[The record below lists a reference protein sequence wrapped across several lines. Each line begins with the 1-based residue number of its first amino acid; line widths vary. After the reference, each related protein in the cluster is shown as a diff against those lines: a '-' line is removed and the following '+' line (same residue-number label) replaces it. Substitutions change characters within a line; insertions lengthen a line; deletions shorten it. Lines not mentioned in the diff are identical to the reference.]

1 MKPIL
6 MMGSAA
12 YSPFRL
18 DALRAALAA
27 ADPALANASIDAR
40 WMYAI
45 DPEGEGPDAETLER
59 AALLLNAE
67 SGEWGTG
74 NGERGAF
81 YVTPRKGTIS
91 PWSSKATDIFRNCGL
106 KGIARVER
114 GIRYCITSDGSGKSA
129 ASPNQ
134 QPLGEAALSPLQ
146 NNKAIAA
153 LYDRMTEGVYTDLDD
168 LFDCPPP
175 KPGVT
180 FDVLGRGVEA
190 IREANVS
197 LGLAISEPEMQYLAE
212 SFKAAGRNPT
222 DTELV
227 MFGQVNSEHCR
238 HKIFGAQFI
247 IDGKKQKD
255 SLFGMIKNTHKK
267 NGKGTLVAYKDNSSV
282 VEGFETEVFGPVG
295 APSSESRAS
304 SNSSTSRISSAS
316 RTSSPAS
323 PSSDHTYRFRKLQLD
338 QLMKVET
345 HNHPTAISP
354 YPGAATGVGGEIRD
368 EAATGSGSRSN
379 AGICGFMVSDLHI
392 PGYPQPWEREY
403 AEFPKR
409 LATPLAIMTEGPI
422 GGAAFGNEFG
432 RPQLT
437 GFFRTYE
444 GVAAGLYRGYHK
456 PIMLAGGHGVII
468 RDQVEKKPVKTGAY
482 IVQIG
487 GPAMRIGL
495 GGGAASSMMTGT
507 NDEALDFNSV
517 QRGNAEMQR
526 RCQGVINACASM
538 GHKNPVLSIH
548 DIGAGGLSNGCPELV
563 EATGGKFSLRTV
575 HNEEP
580 SMNPME
586 IWCCEAQE
594 RYVLALKREARAWF
608 EELCARERCPVAFI
622 GEATGDG
629 RLILEDEYFHDRPI
643 DMDIKV
649 LLGKPPRMVRDVTH
663 VARAHEPLKLAGVQP
678 QDAFFRLLHLPT
690 IADKTFL
697 VTITDR
703 SVTGLVARDQM
714 VGPYQLPAADCAV
727 TAMGYKTLHG
737 QAMATGERTPVALID
752 APASGRLAIAEAL
765 TNLAAADCGDIHNV
779 RLSANWMAPCGE
791 PGEDAN
797 LFDTVKAVGM
807 DFCPALGISIPVGKD
822 SCSMHTTWTDSKGL
836 AHKQVAPLS
845 LVVSSFSPVENVQ
858 RTLTPDLKKGASQL
872 IYIDLG
878 QAKYRLGGSCLA
890 QVYNQLGDENADAD
904 AKPLKAFFNAM
915 QKIVREGLALA
926 YHDRSDGGLA
936 VTLAEMAITGGQG
949 LAVTLPDSALQPRG
963 SGALAASSGSAT
975 SRGSGALAASPLDPL
990 AVLFSEEPGA
1000 VLQVADE
1007 KLNEVLAIFRRAR
1020 LGDCVHVIGAPT
1032 GDRAFT
1038 IHVGCRRV
1046 LATDITSIRRA
1057 WSETTYR
1064 MQALRDNPAT
1074 AKEEYDNGLDEADPG
1089 LTFKLTYDPDSREAR
1104 SARSARNSSHSS
1116 IASHSKTSRASSN
1129 RPRMAILREQGV
1141 NGHIEMAAAF
1151 ALAGFE
1157 SVDVHMTDLL
1167 AGRVDLADFQ
1177 GLVACGGFSYGDV
1190 LGAGSGWARSILFN
1204 RKLKAMFKK
1213 FFHRKDTFSLG
1224 VCNGCQMLS
1233 QLKDIIPGAEA
1244 WPEFK
1249 RNISEQFEA
1258 RYCTLE
1264 VLDSP
1269 SIFFK
1274 GMAGSRIPIAVAH
1287 GEGRVEWP
1295 STGAAGALPTVG
1307 VAGILPANGAAGV
1320 PPAAIPALRYV
1331 DGRGNP
1337 TERYPWNPNGSA
1349 GGLTSFT
1356 TRDGRATI
1364 MMPHPE
1370 RGFRAAQLSYNPGVF
1385 TGEAG
1390 PWMRMFRNAY
1400 NFAVSQG

>member
-27 ADPALANASIDAR
+27 ADKALANVSINAR
-40 WMYAI
+40 WVYAI
-45 DPEGEGPDAETLER
+45 EPEGEGPDAETLER

-114 GIRYCITSDGSGKSA
+114 GIRYCISSDGSGKSA

-197 LGLAISEPEMQYLAE
+197 LGLAISEPEMQYLAD

-247 IDGKKQKD
+247 IDGKTQKD

-282 VEGFETEVFGPVG
+282 VEGFETEVFGTSPGNSGISGNSGNSGKSGILGG
-295 APSSESRAS
+295 APYS
-304 SNSSTSRISSAS
+304 
-316 RTSSPAS
+316 
-323 PSSDHTYRFRKLQLD
+323 FRKLQLD

-538 GHKNPVLSIH
+538 GRKNPVLSIH

-594 RYVLALKREARAWF
+594 RYVLALKRDARAWF

-727 TAMGYKTLHG
+727 TMMGYKTLHG

-797 LFDTVKAVGM
+797 LYDTVKAVGM
-807 DFCPALGISIPVGKD
+807 EFCPALGISIPVGKD

-858 RTLTPDLKKGASQL
+858 RTLTPDLKNGASKL
-872 IYIDLG
+872 IYVDLG

-915 QKIVREGLALA
+915 QKIVKGGLALA

-936 VTLAEMAITGGQG
+936 VTLAEMAITGGHG
-949 LAVTLPDSALQPRG
+949 IDVTLPDSAIQPRG
-963 SGALAASSGSAT
+963 SGALAASSGPAA

-1038 IHVGCRRV
+1038 VFVGCRRV

-1089 LTFKLTYDPDSREAR
+1089 LTFKLTYDPDETVGRAPRAR
-1104 SARSARNSSHSS
+1104 RGGRGATALP
-1116 IASHSKTSRASSN
+1116 K
-1129 RPRMAILREQGV
+1129 PRMAILREQGV

-1204 RKLKAMFKK
+1204 RKLKAMFRK

-1249 RNISEQFEA
+1249 RNTSEQFEA

-1264 VLDSP
+1264 VLESP

-1287 GEGRVEWP
+1287 GEGRVVFQE
-1295 STGAAGALPTVG
+1295 GVDAAKAK
-1307 VAGILPANGAAGV
+1307 A
-1320 PPAAIPALRYV
+1320 ALRYV

-1385 TGEAG
+1385 TSEAG

>member
-6 MMGSAA
+6 LAGANA
-12 YSPFRL
+12 FSPFRI
-18 DALRAALAA
+18 DAIKAALAA
-27 ADPALANASIDAR
+27 ADPALVGVEVAAK
-40 WMYAI
+40 WVYAI
-45 DPEGEGPDAETLER
+45 EPATEEGVDSATLEK
-59 AALLLNAE
+59 AASLLNA
-67 SGEWGTG
+67 SG
-74 NGERGAF
+74 GAKASDGIF

-106 KGIARVER
+106 KGIIRVER
-114 GIRYCITSDGSGKSA
+114 GIEFSIASHGAAVSPFASDGRVRPA
-129 ASPNQ
+129 F
-134 QPLGEAALSPLQ
+134 E
-146 NNKAIAA
+146 A
-153 LYDRMTEGVYTDLDD
+153 LYDRMTEGVYSDLSD
-168 LFDCPPP
+168 LFDQRPPR
-175 KPGVT
+175 PGVV

-197 LGLAISEPEMQYLAE
+197 LGLAISEQEMQYLAD
-212 SFKAAGRNPT
+212 SFKSAGRNPT

-247 IDGKKQKD
+247 IDGRKMPQ
-255 SLFGMIKNTHKK
+255 SLFEMIKNTHKK

-282 VEGFETEVFGPVG
+282 VEGFKTEMFMPQGN
-295 APSSESRAS
+295 SR
-304 SNSSTSRISSAS
+304 SSTAGSADAGRQMS
-316 RTSSPAS
+316 NVYS
-323 PSSDHTYRFRKLQLD
+323 FRKVQLD

-354 YPGAATGVGGEIRD
+354 FPGAATGVGGEIRD
-368 EAATGSGSRSN
+368 EAATGSGSRTS

-392 PGYPQPWEREY
+392 PGFPQPWERAY

-409 LATPLAIMTEGPI
+409 LATPLAIMTEGPL

-444 GVAAGLYRGYHK
+444 TEAGGVYRGYHK
-456 PIMLAGGHGVII
+456 PIMLAGGHGVIV
-468 RDQVEKKPVKTGAY
+468 RDQVLKKPVPKGAY

-526 RCQGVINACASM
+526 RCQGVINACAAL
-538 GHKNPVLSIH
+538 GAKNPIYAIH

-563 EATGGKFSLRTV
+563 EATGGRFSLRKV
-575 HNEEP
+575 PNEEI

-594 RYVLALKREARAWF
+594 RYVLALKRDARAFF

-629 RLILEDEYFHDRPI
+629 RLVLEDEHFHDSPI

-649 LLGKPPRMVRDVTH
+649 LLGKPPRMVRNVK
-663 VARAHEPLKLAGVQP
+663 RAKAERPALDLAQVKTS
-678 QDAFFRLLHLPT
+678 DAFFRLLHLPT

-697 VTITDR
+697 ITITDR

-727 TAMGYKTLHG
+727 TLMGYKTLNG

-752 APASGRLAIAEAL
+752 APTSGRLAIAEAL
-765 TNLAAADCGDIHNV
+765 TNLAAADCGDIKNV

-797 LFDTVKAVGM
+797 LYDTVREVGLS
-807 DFCPALGISIPVGKD
+807 FCPALGISIPVGKD
-822 SCSMHTTWTDSKGL
+822 SCSMHTTWTDSKGKS
-836 AHKQVAPLS
+836 HRQVAPLS
-845 LVVSSFSPVENVQ
+845 LVVSSFSPVEDASL
-858 RTLTPDLKKGASQL
+858 TLTPDLKRTPLTTKL
-872 IYIDLG
+872 IYVDLG
-878 QAKYRLGGSCLA
+878 HGRHRLGGSCLA
-890 QVYNQLGDENADAD
+890 QVYNQLGSESADID
-904 AKPLKAFFNAM
+904 AKSLKAFFNAM
-915 QKIVREGLALA
+915 QKIVKGRLALA
-926 YHDRSDGGLA
+926 YHDISDGGVA
-936 VTLAEMAITGGQG
+936 VTLAEMAITGGCG
-949 LAVTLPDSALQPRG
+949 VSVTLPDVDPRG
-963 SGALAASSGSAT
+963 NV
-975 SRGSGALAASPLDPL
+975 LDPL

-1000 VLQVADE
+1000 VLQVSDE
-1007 KLNEVLAIFRRAR
+1007 NLKAVLSIFRRAG
-1020 LGDCVHVIGAPT
+1020 LGADAHVIGAPAD
-1032 GDRAFT
+1032 GRSFDVF
-1038 IHVGCRRV
+1038 VGCRRV

-1064 MQALRDNPAT
+1064 MQALRDNPVS
-1074 AKEEYDNGLDEADPG
+1074 AKEEYDNGLDESDPG
-1089 LTFKLTYDPDSREAR
+1089 LTFKLTYDPGCLVPSAIVPSSRKKGVAHCTR
-1104 SARSARNSSHSS
+1104 HSALGTRHSALGTR
-1116 IASHSKTSRASSN
+1116 RQ
-1129 RPRMAILREQGV
+1129 PRMAILREQGI

-1167 AGRVDLADFQ
+1167 AGRVDLADFK

-1204 RKLKAMFKK
+1204 PRLKAMFKK

-1233 QLKDIIPGAEA
+1233 QLKDIIPGASH
-1244 WPEFK
+1244 WPSFR
-1249 RNISEQFEA
+1249 RNTSEQFEA
-1258 RYCTLE
+1258 RFCTLE
-1264 VLDSP
+1264 VLESP

-1274 GMAGSRIPIAVAH
+1274 GMAGSRIPVAVAH
-1287 GEGRVEWP
+1287 GEGRAVFASEAD
-1295 STGAAGALPTVG
+1295 AAKAH
-1307 VAGILPANGAAGV
+1307 A
-1320 PPAAIPALRYV
+1320 ALRYV
-1331 DGRGNP
+1331 DGRGLP

-1370 RGFRAAQLSYNPGVF
+1370 RGFRSAQLSYKGGLF
-1385 TGEAG
+1385 DGEAG

-1400 NFAVSQG
+1400 AFAAQA

>member
-1 MKPIL
+1 MKMKPIL
-6 MMGSAA
+6 LTGTAA

-18 DALRAALAA
+18 DALRAALGAYA
-27 ADPALANASIDAR
+27 PELKTAQIDAR
-40 WMYAI
+40 WVYAI
-45 DPEGEGPDAETLER
+45 QPEGDGPDEETLAR
-59 AALLLNAE
+59 AALLLNVVPGAE
-67 SGEWGTG
+67 ALGT
-74 NGERGAF
+74 F
-81 YVTPRKGTIS
+81 YITPRKGTIS

-114 GIRYCITSDGSGKSA
+114 GIRFNVSPAVPPSA
-129 ASPNQ
+129 
-134 QPLGEAALSPLQ
+134 LG
-146 NNKAIAA
+146 A

-168 LFDCPPP
+168 LFDQLPP
-175 KPGVT
+175 KPGRT
-180 FDVLGRGVEA
+180 FDVLAQGVEA
-190 IREANVS
+190 IRAANKE
-197 LGLAISEPEMQYLAE
+197 LGLAISEPEMQYLAD
-212 SFKAAGRNPT
+212 SFAAAGRNPT

-238 HKIFGAQFI
+238 HKIFGAKFI
-247 IDGKKQKD
+247 IDGKEMPN

-282 VEGFETEVFGPVG
+282 VEGFETELFMPQ
-295 APSSESRAS
+295 AEHA
-304 SNSSTSRISSAS
+304 
-316 RTSSPAS
+316 
-323 PSSDHTYRFRKLQLD
+323 YRFKKVQLD

-403 AEFPKR
+403 AEFPRR

-444 GVAAGLYRGYHK
+444 GEAAGIYRGYHK
-456 PIMLAGGHGVII
+456 PIMLAGGHGVIV
-468 RDQVEKKPVKTGAY
+468 RDQVEKKPVTTGAY

-526 RCQGVINACASM
+526 RCQGVINACASL
-538 GHKNPVLSIH
+538 GKKNPILSIH

-563 EATGGKFSLRTV
+563 EATGGKFQLRKV

-594 RYVLALKREARAWF
+594 RYVLALKPTARAFF

-629 RLILEDEYFHDRPI
+629 QLVLEDEYFHNSPI
-643 DMDIKV
+643 DMDIRV
-649 LLGKPPRMVRDVTH
+649 LLGKPPRMVRDVKR
-663 VARAHEPLKLAGVQP
+663 VKAKHENLNLAGVKT

-727 TAMGYKTLHG
+727 TTMGYKTLNG
-737 QAMATGERTPVALID
+737 QAMATGERSPTALI
-752 APASGRLAIAEAL
+752 SGPVSARLAITEAL
-765 TNLAAADCGDIHNV
+765 TNLAAANCGDIRNV

-797 LFDTVKAVGM
+797 LYDTVEEVGLN
-807 DFCPALGISIPVGKD
+807 FCPALGISVPVGKD
-822 SCSMHTTWTDSKGL
+822 SCSMHTTWTDSKG
-836 AHKQVAPLS
+836 ASHRQVAPLS
-845 LVVSSFSPVENVQ
+845 LVISSFSPVKDVTL
-858 RTLTPDLKKGASQL
+858 TLTPDLKKKSSCL
-872 IYIDLG
+872 IYVDLG
-878 QAKYRLGGSCLA
+878 HAKYRLGGSCLA
-890 QVYNQLGDENADAD
+890 QVYNQLGKEPADAD
-904 AKPLKAFFNAM
+904 AKSVKAFFNAM
-915 QKIVREGLALA
+915 QKIVAKKLALA

-936 VTLAEMAITGGQG
+936 VTLAEMAITGGKG
-949 LAVTLPDSALQPRG
+949 VSVNLPDADADSNPI
-963 SGALAASSGSAT
+963 
-975 SRGSGALAASPLDPL
+975 DPL

-1000 VLQVADE
+1000 VLQVAE
-1007 KLNEVLAIFRRAR
+1007 EHVREVLSIFKKAG
-1020 LGDCVHVIGAPT
+1020 LAGDTFLIGAPT
-1032 GDRAFT
+1032 ADRSFT
-1038 IHVGCRRV
+1038 VNVGQRRV
-1046 LATDITSIRRA
+1046 LSTDITAIRRA

-1064 MQALRDNPAT
+1064 MQALRDNPVT
-1074 AKEEYDNGLDEADPG
+1074 AREEYDNGLDETDPG
-1089 LTFKLTYDPDSREAR
+1089 LTFSLTYDPDEPVGAR
-1104 SARSARNSSHSS
+1104 VPRARGGRGAT
-1116 IASHSKTSRASSN
+1116 ALPK
-1129 RPRMAILREQGV
+1129 PRMAILREQGV

-1204 RKLKAMFKK
+1204 AKLKAMFKK

-1233 QLKDIIPGAEA
+1233 QLKDLIPGAEG
-1244 WPEFK
+1244 WPAFK

-1264 VLDSP
+1264 VLESP

-1287 GEGRVEWP
+1287 GEGRAEWEGERP
-1295 STGAAGALPTVG
+1295 ASAL
-1307 VAGILPANGAAGV
+1307 
-1320 PPAAIPALRYV
+1320 PALRYV
-1331 DGRGNP
+1331 DGRGLP
-1337 TERYPWNPNGSA
+1337 TERYPWNPNGSKD
-1349 GGLTSFT
+1349 GLTSFT
-1356 TRDGRATI
+1356 TKDGRATI

-1370 RGFRAAQLSYNPGVF
+1370 RGFRACQLSYNPDVF
-1385 TGEAG
+1385 TSEAG

-1400 NFAVSQG
+1400 AFAVSKR

>member
-1 MKPIL
+1 M
-6 MMGSAA
+6 
-12 YSPFRL
+12 
-18 DALRAALAA
+18 
-27 ADPALANASIDAR
+27 
-40 WMYAI
+40 
-45 DPEGEGPDAETLER
+45 
-59 AALLLNAE
+59 
-67 SGEWGTG
+67 
-74 NGERGAF
+74 
-81 YVTPRKGTIS
+81 TPRKGTIS

-114 GIRYCITSDGSGKSA
+114 GIRYCISSDGSGKSA

-197 LGLAISEPEMQYLAE
+197 LGLAISEPEMQYLAD

-282 VEGFETEVFGPVG
+282 VEGFETEVFGTSPGNSGMSGNSGNSGKSGILGG
-295 APSSESRAS
+295 APYS
-304 SNSSTSRISSAS
+304 
-316 RTSSPAS
+316 
-323 PSSDHTYRFRKLQLD
+323 FRKLQLD

-538 GHKNPVLSIH
+538 GRKNPVLSIH

-594 RYVLALKREARAWF
+594 RYVLALKRDARAWF

-727 TAMGYKTLHG
+727 TMMGYKTLHG

-797 LFDTVKAVGM
+797 LYDTVKAVGM
-807 DFCPALGISIPVGKD
+807 EFCPALGISIPVGKD

-858 RTLTPDLKKGASQL
+858 RTLTPDLKKGASKL
-872 IYIDLG
+872 IYVDLG

-915 QKIVREGLALA
+915 QKIVKGGLALA

-936 VTLAEMAITGGQG
+936 VTLAEMAITGGHG
-949 LAVTLPDSALQPRG
+949 IDVTLPDSAIQPRG
-963 SGALAASSGSAT
+963 SGALAASSGPAA

-1000 VLQVADE
+1000 VLQVVDE

-1089 LTFKLTYDPDSREAR
+1089 LTFKLTYNPDETVGRAPRAR
-1104 SARSARNSSHSS
+1104 RGGRGATALP
-1116 IASHSKTSRASSN
+1116 K
-1129 RPRMAILREQGV
+1129 PRMAILREQGV

-1204 RKLKAMFKK
+1204 RKLKAMFRK

-1249 RNISEQFEA
+1249 RNTSEQFEA

-1264 VLDSP
+1264 VLESP

-1274 GMAGSRIPIAVAH
+1274 GMAGSCIPIAVAH
-1287 GEGRVEWP
+1287 GEGRVVFQE
-1295 STGAAGALPTVG
+1295 GVDAAKAK
-1307 VAGILPANGAAGV
+1307 A
-1320 PPAAIPALRYV
+1320 ALRYV

-1385 TGEAG
+1385 TSEAG

>member
-1 MKPIL
+1 MKMKPIL
-6 MMGSAA
+6 LSGTAA
-12 YSPFRL
+12 YSQFRL
-18 DALRAALAA
+18 DALRAAMGALV
-27 ADPALANASIDAR
+27 PALANAEIQAT
-40 WMYAI
+40 WVYAI
-45 DPEGEGPDAETLER
+45 QPEGEGPDAETLSQ
-59 AALLLNAE
+59 AGTLLNAV
-67 SGEWGTG
+67 
-74 NGERGAF
+74 GAEAALADGVF

-114 GIRYCITSDGSGKSA
+114 GIRFSIAPAVPVK
-129 ASPNQ
+129 
-134 QPLGEAALSPLQ
+134 ALS
-146 NNKAIAA
+146 A
-153 LYDRMTEGVYTDLDD
+153 LYDKMTEGVYDTLDD

-175 KPGVT
+175 KPGRT
-180 FDVLGRGVEA
+180 FDVLEKGVDA
-190 IREANVS
+190 IREANVE
-197 LGLAISEPEMQYLAE
+197 LGLAISEPEMQYLAA

-238 HKIFGAQFI
+238 HKIFGAKFI
-247 IDGKKQKD
+247 IDGKEMPN

-282 VEGFETEVFGPVG
+282 VEGYETEMFLPQKEHVYGFKKV
-295 APSSESRAS
+295 
-304 SNSSTSRISSAS
+304 
-316 RTSSPAS
+316 
-323 PSSDHTYRFRKLQLD
+323 QLD

-354 YPGAATGVGGEIRD
+354 FPGAATGVGGEIRD
-368 EAATGSGSRSN
+368 EAATGSGSRTH

-392 PGYPQPWEREY
+392 PGFPQPWEREY

-409 LATPLAIMTEGPI
+409 LATPLAIMTEGPL

-444 GVAAGLYRGYHK
+444 GEAAGLYRGYHK
-456 PIMLAGGHGVII
+456 PIMLAGGQGVIV
-468 RDQVEKKPVKTGAY
+468 RDQVEKKPVPTGAY

-526 RCQGVINACASM
+526 RCQGVINACAAM
-538 GHKNPVLSIH
+538 GKKNPVLSIH

-563 EATGGKFSLRTV
+563 EATGGRFELRKV
-575 HNEEP
+575 HNEEF

-594 RYVLALKREARAWF
+594 RYVLALRRDARAAF

-629 RLILEDEYFHDRPI
+629 RLVLEDDYFHDSPI

-649 LLGKPPRMVRDVTH
+649 LLGKPPRMVRDVTR
-663 VARAHEPLKLAGVQP
+663 VAVKHEKLNLKDVKP

-697 VTITDR
+697 ITITDR

-727 TAMGYKTLHG
+727 TTMGYKTLHG
-737 QAMATGERTPVALID
+737 QAMATGERTPVALLNG
-752 APASGRLAIAEAL
+752 PASARLAITEAV
-765 TNLAAADCGDIHNV
+765 TNLAAANCGTIKNV
-779 RLSANWMAPCGE
+779 RLSANWMAPCGD

-797 LFDTVKAVGM
+797 LYDTVEEAGLN
-807 DFCPALGISIPVGKD
+807 FCPALGISIPVGKD
-822 SCSMHTTWTDSKGL
+822 SCSMHTTWTDSKGVD
-836 AHKQVAPLS
+836 HKQIAPLS
-845 LVVSSFSPVENVQ
+845 LVISSFSPVDDV
-858 RTLTPDLKKGASQL
+858 TLTVTPDLKPGASKL
-872 IYIDLG
+872 VYVDLG
-878 QAKYRLGGSCLA
+878 HGANRLGASCLA
-890 QVYNQLGDENADAD
+890 QVYNQLGDEHADAD
-904 AKPLKAFFNAM
+904 AKSVKAFFNAM
-915 QKIVREGLALA
+915 QKIVAEKLALA
-926 YHDRSDGGLA
+926 YHDRSDGGVA
-936 VTLAEMAITGGQG
+936 VTLAEMAITGGRG
-949 LAVTLPDSALQPRG
+949 VTVTLPEDDALSA
-963 SGALAASSGSAT
+963 
-975 SRGSGALAASPLDPL
+975 
-990 AVLFSEEPGA
+990 LFSEEPGA

-1007 KLNEVLAIFRRAR
+1007 NLKAVLAIFKKAG
-1020 LGDCVHVIGAPT
+1020 LADDVHVIGAPT
-1032 GDRAFT
+1032 DDRVFE
-1038 IHVGCRRV
+1038 ISVGCRRAV
-1046 LATDITSIRRA
+1046 STTITAVRRA

-1064 MQALRDNPAT
+1064 MQALRDNPVT
-1074 AKEEYDNGLDEADPG
+1074 AKEEYDNGLDETDPG
-1089 LTFKLTYDPDSREAR
+1089 LSFKLTYDPDGKVKAG
-1104 SARSARNSSHSS
+1104 
-1116 IASHSKTSRASSN
+1116 KGK
-1129 RPRMAILREQGV
+1129 PRIAILREQGV
-1141 NGHIEMAAAF
+1141 NGHVEMGAAF

-1167 AGRVDLADFQ
+1167 AGRVDLADFK

-1204 RKLKAMFKK
+1204 KKLKAMFKK

-1233 QLKDIIPGAEA
+1233 QLKDLIPGAEA
-1244 WPEFK
+1244 WPQFK
-1249 RNISEQFEA
+1249 RNTSEQFEA
-1258 RYCTLE
+1258 RFCTLE
-1264 VLDSP
+1264 VLESP

-1274 GMAGSRIPIAVAH
+1274 GMTGSRIPIAVAH
-1287 GEGRVEWP
+1287 GEGRVEFP
-1295 STGAAGALPTVG
+1295 EGVDGAKAKA
-1307 VAGILPANGAAGV
+1307 
-1320 PPAAIPALRYV
+1320 ALRYV
-1331 DGRGNP
+1331 DGRGDA

-1349 GGLTSFT
+1349 GGLTAFT
-1356 TRDGRATI
+1356 TKDGRATI

-1370 RGFRAAQLSYNPGVF
+1370 RGFRACQLSYRGGLF
-1385 TGEAG
+1385 DGEAG

-1400 NFAVSQG
+1400 AFAMENA

>member
-6 MMGSAA
+6 LSGTAA
-12 YSPFRL
+12 YSQFRL
-18 DALRAALAA
+18 DALRAALGALA
-27 ADPALANASIDAR
+27 PALKHADIAAT
-40 WMYAI
+40 WVYAI
-45 DPEGEGPDAETLER
+45 QPEGDGPDAATLAR
-59 AALLLNAE
+59 AGTLLNAV
-67 SGEWGTG
+67 
-74 NGERGAF
+74 GAEAALAAGGF

-114 GIRYCITSDGSGKSA
+114 GIRFTV
-129 ASPNQ
+129 SPKVPANAF
-134 QPLGEAALSPLQ
+134 P
-146 NNKAIAA
+146 A
-153 LYDRMTEGVYTDLDD
+153 LYDKMTEGVYDTLDD

-175 KPGVT
+175 KPGRT
-180 FDVLGRGVEA
+180 YDVLAKGVEA
-190 IREANVS
+190 IREANVEI
-197 LGLAISEPEMQYLAE
+197 GLAISEPEMQYLAD

-238 HKIFGAQFI
+238 HKIFGAEFI
-247 IDGKKQKD
+247 IDGETQPN

-282 VEGFETEVFGPVG
+282 VEGFETEMFL
-295 APSSESRAS
+295 PSAKH
-304 SNSSTSRISSAS
+304 A
-316 RTSSPAS
+316 
-323 PSSDHTYRFRKLQLD
+323 YGFKKVQLD

-354 YPGAATGVGGEIRD
+354 FPGAATGVGGEIRD
-368 EAATGSGSRSN
+368 EAATGSGSRTH

-392 PGYPQPWEREY
+392 PGFPQPWERAY

-409 LATPLAIMTEGPI
+409 LATPLAIMTEGPL

-444 GVAAGLYRGYHK
+444 GEAAGLYRGYHK
-456 PIMLAGGHGVII
+456 PIMLAGGHGVIV
-468 RDQVEKKPVKTGAY
+468 RDQVEKKPVPTGAY

-526 RCQGVINACASM
+526 RCQGVINACAAM
-538 GHKNPVLSIH
+538 GAKNPILSIH

-563 EATGGKFSLRTV
+563 EATGGKFELRKV
-575 HNEEP
+575 HNEEF

-594 RYVLALKREARAWF
+594 RYVLALKRDARAFF

-629 RLILEDEYFHDRPI
+629 RLVLEDDYFHDSPI

-649 LLGKPPRMVRDVTH
+649 LLGKPPRMVRDVKRVKRETT
-663 VARAHEPLKLAGVQP
+663 RLDLKDVQP

-697 VTITDR
+697 ITITDR

-727 TAMGYKTLHG
+727 TTMGYKTLNG
-737 QAMATGERTPVALID
+737 QAMATGERTPVALLD
-752 APASGRLAIAEAL
+752 GPASARLAITEAV
-765 TNLAAADCGDIHNV
+765 TNLAAADCGNIRNV

-791 PGEDAN
+791 PGEDAV
-797 LFDTVKAVGM
+797 LYDTVQEAGLN
-807 DFCPALGISIPVGKD
+807 FCPALGISIPVGKD
-822 SCSMHTTWTDSKGL
+822 SCSMHTTWQDSKGVS
-836 AHKQVAPLS
+836 HKQVAPLS
-845 LVVSSFSPVENVQ
+845 LVVSSFSPVADATL
-858 RTLTPDLKKGASQL
+858 TLTPDLKPGASKL
-872 IYIDLG
+872 VYVDLG
-878 QAKYRLGGSCLA
+878 HGANRLGASCLA
-890 QVYNQLGDENADAD
+890 QVYNQLGDDHADAD
-904 AKPLKAFFNAM
+904 AQSVKAFFNAM
-915 QKIVREGLALA
+915 QKIVAKKLALA

-936 VTLAEMAITGGQG
+936 VTLAEMAVTGGRG
-949 LAVTLPDSALQPRG
+949 LAAELPDGDAL
-963 SGALAASSGSAT
+963 S
-975 SRGSGALAASPLDPL
+975 
-990 AVLFSEEPGA
+990 VLFSEEPGA

-1007 KLNEVLAIFRRAR
+1007 NLKAVLAVFRSAG
-1020 LGDCVHVIGAPT
+1020 LADDVHVIGAPT
-1032 GDRAFT
+1032 DDRAFELL
-1038 IHVGCRRV
+1038 VGCRRV
-1046 LATDITSIRRA
+1046 LATSITDVRRA

-1064 MQALRDNPAT
+1064 MQALRDNPVT

-1089 LTFKLTYDPDSREAR
+1089 LSFKLTYDPDGKVKAG
-1104 SARSARNSSHSS
+1104 
-1116 IASHSKTSRASSN
+1116 KG
-1129 RPRMAILREQGV
+1129 RPRIAILREQGV
-1141 NGHIEMAAAF
+1141 NGHVEMAAAF

-1167 AGRVDLADFQ
+1167 AGRVDLADFK

-1204 RKLKAMFKK
+1204 ARLKAMFRK

-1233 QLKDIIPGAEA
+1233 QLKDLIPGAQD

-1249 RNISEQFEA
+1249 RNTSEQFEA

-1274 GMAGSRIPIAVAH
+1274 GMAGSRVPIAVAH
-1287 GEGRVEWP
+1287 GEGRVVFP
-1295 STGAAGALPTVG
+1295 AGAD
-1307 VAGILPANGAAGV
+1307 AAK
-1320 PPAAIPALRYV
+1320 AKAALRYV
-1331 DGRGNP
+1331 DGRGDA

-1356 TRDGRATI
+1356 SKDGRATI

-1370 RGFRAAQLSYNPGVF
+1370 RGFRSVQLSYRGGLF
-1385 TGEAG
+1385 GGEAG

-1400 NFAVSQG
+1400 AFATQG

>member
-1 MKPIL
+1 MLKMKPIL
-6 MMGSAA
+6 LSGAAA

-18 DALRAALAA
+18 DALRAAMGAIE
-27 ADPALANASIDAR
+27 PALGTADITAT
-40 WMYAI
+40 WVYAI
-45 DPEGEGPDAETLER
+45 QPEGEGPDAETL
-59 AALLLNAE
+59 AQAGTLLNAVGDE
-67 SGEWGTG
+67 AVLCD
-74 NGERGAF
+74 GAF

-114 GIRYCITSDGSGKSA
+114 GIRFAI
-129 ASPNQ
+129 SPAVPAQ
-134 QPLGEAALSPLQ
+134 ALS
-146 NNKAIAA
+146 A
-153 LYDRMTEGVYTDLDD
+153 LYDKMTEGVYDTLDD

-175 KPGVT
+175 KPGRT
-180 FDVLGRGVEA
+180 FDVLEKGIDA
-190 IREANVS
+190 IREANVE
-197 LGLAISEPEMQYLAE
+197 LGLAISEPEMQYLAD

-238 HKIFGAQFI
+238 HKIFGAKFI
-247 IDGKKQKD
+247 IDGKEMPN

-282 VEGFETEVFGPVG
+282 VEGYETEMFI
-295 APSSESRAS
+295 PSAQH
-304 SNSSTSRISSAS
+304 A
-316 RTSSPAS
+316 
-323 PSSDHTYRFRKLQLD
+323 YGFKKVQLD

-368 EAATGSGSRSN
+368 EAATGSGSRTH
-379 AGICGFMVSDLHI
+379 AGICGFMVSDLRI

-409 LATPLAIMTEGPI
+409 LATPLAIMTEGPL

-444 GVAAGLYRGYHK
+444 GEAAGLYRGYHK
-456 PIMLAGGHGVII
+456 PIMLAGGHGVIV
-468 RDQVEKKPVKTGAY
+468 RDQVEKKPVPTGAY
-482 IVQIG
+482 IVQLG

-526 RCQGVINACASM
+526 RCQGVINACAAM
-538 GHKNPVLSIH
+538 GRKNPVLSIH

-563 EATGGKFSLRTV
+563 EATGGKFQLRQV
-575 HNEEP
+575 HNEEF

-586 IWCCEAQE
+586 IWCCVAQE
-594 RYVLALKREARAWF
+594 RYVLALRRDAREAF

-629 RLILEDEYFHDRPI
+629 RLVLEDDYFHDSPI

-649 LLGKPPRMVRDVTH
+649 LLGKPPRMVRDVT
-663 VARAHEPLKLAGVQP
+663 RATRQHEKLNLKDVKP

-697 VTITDR
+697 ITITDR

-727 TAMGYKTLHG
+727 TTMGYKTRNG
-737 QAMATGERTPVALID
+737 QAMATGERTPVALLNG
-752 APASGRLAIAEAL
+752 PASARLAITEAV
-765 TNLAAADCGDIHNV
+765 TNLAAANCGTIKNV

-797 LFDTVKAVGM
+797 LYDTVQEAGLN
-807 DFCPALGISIPVGKD
+807 FCPALGISIPVGKD
-822 SCSMHTTWTDSKGL
+822 SCSMHTTWTDSQG
-836 AHKQVAPLS
+836 ASHKQVAPLS
-845 LVVSSFSPVENVQ
+845 LVVSSFSPVDDVTL
-858 RTLTPDLKKGASQL
+858 TLTPDLKKGASKL
-872 IYIDLG
+872 VYVDLG
-878 QAKYRLGGSCLA
+878 HGANRLGASCLA
-890 QVYNQLGDENADAD
+890 QVYNQLGDEHADAD
-904 AKPLKAFFNAM
+904 AKSVKAFFNAM
-915 QKIVREGLALA
+915 QKIVVDRLALA
-926 YHDRSDGGLA
+926 YHDRSDGGVA
-936 VTLAEMAITGGQG
+936 VTLAEMAITGGRG
-949 LAVTLPDSALQPRG
+949 LAATLPDGDALSA
-963 SGALAASSGSAT
+963 
-975 SRGSGALAASPLDPL
+975 
-990 AVLFSEEPGA
+990 LFSEEPGA

-1007 KLNEVLAIFRRAR
+1007 NLKAVLAIFKKAG
-1020 LGDCVHVIGAPT
+1020 LADDVHVIGAPT
-1032 GDRAFT
+1032 DDRSFELS
-1038 IHVGCRRV
+1038 VGCRRAV
-1046 LATDITSIRRA
+1046 STTVTAVRRA

-1064 MQALRDNPAT
+1064 MQALRDNPVT
-1074 AKEEYDNGLDEADPG
+1074 AKEEYDNGLDERDPG
-1089 LTFKLTYDPDSREAR
+1089 LSFDLTYDPDAKVK
-1104 SARSARNSSHSS
+1104 AG
-1116 IASHSKTSRASSN
+1116 KGK
-1129 RPRMAILREQGV
+1129 PRIAILREQGV
-1141 NGHIEMAAAF
+1141 NGHIEMGAAF

-1167 AGRVDLADFQ
+1167 ADRVDLADFK

-1190 LGAGSGWARSILFN
+1190 LGDGSGWARSILFN
-1204 RKLKAMFKK
+1204 KKLKAMFKK

-1233 QLKDIIPGAEA
+1233 QLKDLIPGAQD

-1258 RYCTLE
+1258 RFCTLE
-1264 VLDSP
+1264 ILDSP

-1274 GMAGSRIPIAVAH
+1274 GMAGSRVPIAVAH
-1287 GEGRVEWP
+1287 GEGRVV
-1295 STGAAGALPTVG
+1295 GAGAK
-1307 VAGILPANGAAGV
+1307 
-1320 PPAAIPALRYV
+1320 AIPALRYV
-1331 DGRGNP
+1331 DGRGAA

-1356 TRDGRATI
+1356 TKDGRATI

-1370 RGFRAAQLSYNPGVF
+1370 RGFRASQLSYKGEAF

-1400 NFAVSQG
+1400 AFATQG

>member
-1 MKPIL
+1 MKMKPIL
-6 MMGSAA
+6 LSGTAA
-12 YSPFRL
+12 YSQFRL
-18 DALRAALAA
+18 DALRAAMGALV
-27 ADPALANASIDAR
+27 PALANAEIQAT
-40 WMYAI
+40 WVYAI
-45 DPEGEGPDAETLER
+45 QPEGEGPDAETLSQ
-59 AALLLNAE
+59 AGTLLNAVGAE
-67 SGEWGTG
+67 AALAD
-74 NGERGAF
+74 GAF

-114 GIRYCITSDGSGKSA
+114 GIRFSIAPAVPGK
-129 ASPNQ
+129 
-134 QPLGEAALSPLQ
+134 ALS
-146 NNKAIAA
+146 A
-153 LYDRMTEGVYTDLDD
+153 LYDKMTEGVYDTLDD

-175 KPGVT
+175 KPGRT
-180 FDVLGRGVEA
+180 FDVLEKGVDA
-190 IREANVS
+190 IREANVE
-197 LGLAISEPEMQYLAE
+197 LGLAISEPEMQYLAD

-238 HKIFGAQFI
+238 HKIFGAKFI
-247 IDGKKQKD
+247 IDGKEMPN

-282 VEGFETEVFGPVG
+282 VEGYETEMFLPQKEHVYGFKKV
-295 APSSESRAS
+295 
-304 SNSSTSRISSAS
+304 
-316 RTSSPAS
+316 
-323 PSSDHTYRFRKLQLD
+323 QLD

-354 YPGAATGVGGEIRD
+354 FPGAATGVGGEIRD
-368 EAATGSGSRSN
+368 EAATGSGSRTH

-392 PGYPQPWEREY
+392 PGFPQPWEREY

-409 LATPLAIMTEGPI
+409 LATPLAIMTEGPL

-444 GVAAGLYRGYHK
+444 GEAAGLYRGYHK
-456 PIMLAGGHGVII
+456 PIMLAGGQGVIV
-468 RDQVEKKPVKTGAY
+468 RDQVEKKPVPTGAY

-526 RCQGVINACASM
+526 RCQGVINACAAM
-538 GHKNPVLSIH
+538 GKKNPVLSIH

-563 EATGGKFSLRTV
+563 EATGGKFQLRLV
-575 HNEEP
+575 HNEEF

-594 RYVLALKREARAWF
+594 RYVLALRRDARAAF

-629 RLILEDEYFHDRPI
+629 RLVLEDDYFHDSPI

-649 LLGKPPRMVRDVTH
+649 LLGKPPRMVRDVTR
-663 VARAHEPLKLAGVQP
+663 VAVKHEKLNLKDVKP

-697 VTITDR
+697 ITITDR

-727 TAMGYKTLHG
+727 TTMGYKTLHG
-737 QAMATGERTPVALID
+737 QAMATGERTPVALLNG
-752 APASGRLAIAEAL
+752 PASARLAITEAV
-765 TNLAAADCGDIHNV
+765 TNLAAANCGTIKNV
-779 RLSANWMAPCGE
+779 RLSANWMAPCGD

-797 LFDTVKAVGM
+797 LYDTVEEAGLN
-807 DFCPALGISIPVGKD
+807 FCPALGISIPVGKD
-822 SCSMHTTWTDSKGL
+822 SCSMHTTWTDSKGVD
-836 AHKQVAPLS
+836 HKQIAPLS
-845 LVVSSFSPVENVQ
+845 LVISSFSPVDDV
-858 RTLTPDLKKGASQL
+858 TLTVTPDLKPGASKL
-872 IYIDLG
+872 VYVDLG
-878 QAKYRLGGSCLA
+878 HGANRLGASCLA
-890 QVYNQLGDENADAD
+890 QVYNQLGDEHADAD
-904 AKPLKAFFNAM
+904 AKSVKAFFNAM
-915 QKIVREGLALA
+915 QKIVAEKLALA
-926 YHDRSDGGLA
+926 YHDRSDGGVA
-936 VTLAEMAITGGQG
+936 VTLAEMAITGGRG
-949 LAVTLPDSALQPRG
+949 VTVTLPEDDALSA
-963 SGALAASSGSAT
+963 
-975 SRGSGALAASPLDPL
+975 
-990 AVLFSEEPGA
+990 LFSEEPGA

-1007 KLNEVLAIFRRAR
+1007 NLKAVLAIFKKAG
-1020 LGDCVHVIGAPT
+1020 LADDVHVIGAPT
-1032 GDRAFT
+1032 DDRVFE
-1038 IHVGCRRV
+1038 ISVGCRRAV
-1046 LATDITSIRRA
+1046 STTITAVRRA

-1064 MQALRDNPAT
+1064 MQALRDNPVT
-1074 AKEEYDNGLDEADPG
+1074 AKEEYDNGLDETDPG
-1089 LTFKLTYDPDSREAR
+1089 LSFKLTYDPDGKVKAG
-1104 SARSARNSSHSS
+1104 
-1116 IASHSKTSRASSN
+1116 KGK
-1129 RPRMAILREQGV
+1129 PRIAILREQGV
-1141 NGHIEMAAAF
+1141 NGHVEMGAAF

-1167 AGRVDLADFQ
+1167 AGRVDLADFK

-1204 RKLKAMFKK
+1204 KKLKAMFKK

-1233 QLKDIIPGAEA
+1233 QLKDLIPGAEA
-1244 WPEFK
+1244 WPQFK
-1249 RNISEQFEA
+1249 RNTSEQFEA
-1258 RYCTLE
+1258 RFCTLE
-1264 VLDSP
+1264 VLESP

-1287 GEGRVEWP
+1287 GEGRVEFP
-1295 STGAAGALPTVG
+1295 EGVDGAKAKA
-1307 VAGILPANGAAGV
+1307 
-1320 PPAAIPALRYV
+1320 ALRYV
-1331 DGRGNP
+1331 DGRGAA

-1349 GGLTSFT
+1349 GGLTAFT
-1356 TRDGRATI
+1356 TKDGRATI

-1370 RGFRAAQLSYNPGVF
+1370 RGFRACQLSYRGGLF
-1385 TGEAG
+1385 DGEAG

-1400 NFAVSQG
+1400 AFAMENA

>member
-6 MMGSAA
+6 MLGTAA

-18 DALRAALAA
+18 DAIRAALGTCNAA
-27 ADPALANASIDAR
+27 LSKVEIEAR
-40 WMYAI
+40 WVYAI
-45 DPEGEGPDAETLER
+45 QSEAECAPSAETLDR

-67 SGEWGTG
+67 NRVPAAT
-74 NGERGAF
+74 F

-106 KGIARVER
+106 VGIARVER
-114 GIRYCITSDGSGKSA
+114 GIGFVLRLNGQVVPFETVK
-129 ASPNQ
+129 P
-134 QPLGEAALSPLQ
+134 ALS
-146 NNKAIAA
+146 A
-153 LYDRMTEGVYTDLDD
+153 LYDRMTEGVYLSLDD
-168 LFDCPPP
+168 IFEATSPH
-175 KPGVT
+175 PGKS
-180 FDVLGRGVEA
+180 FDVLARGVEA
-190 IREANVS
+190 IREANET
-197 LGLAISEPEMQYLAE
+197 LGLAISEPEMQYLAD

-238 HKIFGAQFI
+238 HKIFGAEFI
-247 IDGKKQKD
+247 IDGKKMPN

-282 VEGFETEVFGPVG
+282 VEGFKTEMFQPDAAHAYG
-295 APSSESRAS
+295 
-304 SNSSTSRISSAS
+304 
-316 RTSSPAS
+316 
-323 PSSDHTYRFRKLQLD
+323 FRKVQLD

-368 EAATGSGSRSN
+368 EAATGSGSRTH
-379 AGICGFMVSDLHI
+379 AGICGFMVGDLRI
-392 PGYPQPWEREY
+392 PGYPQPWERVY
-403 AEFPKR
+403 AEFPRR

-444 GVAAGLYRGYHK
+444 GEVAGQLRGYYK

-468 RDQVEKKPVKTGAY
+468 RDQVEKKPVTTGAY

-507 NDEALDFNSV
+507 NSEALDFDSV

-526 RCQGVINACASM
+526 RCQGVINACAAM
-538 GHKNPVLSIH
+538 GRKNPILSIH

-563 EATGGKFSLRTV
+563 EATGGTFELRKV
-575 HNEEP
+575 HNEEL
-580 SMNPME
+580 SMSPME

-594 RYVLALKREARAWF
+594 RYVLALRREARGFF

-629 RLILEDEYFHDRPI
+629 RLVLHDAHFGDDPI
-643 DMDIKV
+643 DMDVKV
-649 LLGKPPRMVRDVTH
+649 LLGKPPRMVRDVKRT
-663 VARAHEPLKLAGVQP
+663 VTPHERLNLAQVRT
-678 QDAFFRLLHLPT
+678 DEAFFRLLHLPT
-690 IADKTFL
+690 VADKTFL

-727 TAMGYKTLHG
+727 TTMGYKTLNG
-737 QAMATGERTPVALID
+737 QAMATGERSPVALID
-752 APASGRLAIAEAL
+752 GPASARLAITEAL
-765 TNLAAADCGDIHNV
+765 TNLAAANCGDIKNV

-791 PGEDAN
+791 PGEDAI
-797 LFDTVKAVGM
+797 LYDTVKEAGLN
-807 DFCPALGISIPVGKD
+807 FCPALGISIPVGKD
-822 SCSMHTTWTDSKGL
+822 SCSMRTTWQDSKGVD
-836 AHKQVAPLS
+836 HKQVAPLS
-845 LVVSSFSPVENVQ
+845 LVISSFSPVVDAAL
-858 RTLTPDLKKGASQL
+858 TLTPDLKKASSAL
-872 IYIDLG
+872 VYVDLG
-878 QAKYRLGGSCLA
+878 HGAYRLGCSCLA
-890 QVYNQLGDENADAD
+890 QVYNQLGDDHADAD
-904 AKPLKAFFNAM
+904 AKSVKAFFNAM
-915 QKIVREGLALA
+915 QKIVSQKLALA

-936 VTLAEMAITGGQG
+936 VTLAEMAITGGCG
-949 LAVTLPDSALQPRG
+949 IDVTLPDADAK
-963 SGALAASSGSAT
+963 GA
-975 SRGSGALAASPLDPL
+975 PLDPL
-990 AVLFSEEPGA
+990 AVLFAEEPGA

-1007 KLNEVLAIFRRAR
+1007 NLKAVLAILARAG
-1020 LGDCVHVIGAPT
+1020 LKADTHVIGKPVA
-1032 GDRAFT
+1032 GRSFAVC
-1038 IHVGCRRV
+1038 VGSRRV
-1046 LATDITSIRRA
+1046 LATDITAIRRA

-1064 MQALRDNPAT
+1064 MQALRDNPVT
-1074 AKEEYDNGLDEADPG
+1074 AKEEYDNGLDETDPG
-1089 LTFKLTYDPDSREAR
+1089 LTFKLTYDPDKTVGAR
-1104 SARSARNSSHSS
+1104 VPRARGGRGAT
-1116 IASHSKTSRASSN
+1116 ALPK
-1129 RPRMAILREQGV
+1129 PRIAILREQGV

-1167 AGRVDLADFQ
+1167 AGRVDLADFK

-1233 QLKDIIPGAEA
+1233 QLKDIIPGAQD
-1244 WPEFK
+1244 WPAFK
-1249 RNISEQFEA
+1249 RNLSEQFEA
-1258 RYCTLE
+1258 RYATVEILE
-1264 VLDSP
+1264 SP

-1274 GMAGSRIPIAVAH
+1274 GMAGSRVPIAVAH
-1287 GEGRVEWP
+1287 GEGRVEF
-1295 STGAAGALPTVG
+1295 SGSKGLKG
-1307 VAGILPANGAAGV
+1307 LK
-1320 PPAAIPALRYV
+1320 PAARYV
-1331 DGRGNP
+1331 DGRGQP

-1349 GGLTSFT
+1349 GGLTAFT
-1356 TRDGRATI
+1356 SRDGRATI

-1370 RGFRAAQLSYNPGVF
+1370 RGFRAVQLSYNPGVF
-1385 TGEAG
+1385 KKDG

-1400 NFAVSQG
+1400 AFATQGT